1 MTNRNNIELV
11 ELYPEMF
18 TWSVWK
24 EPNTFGKFYN
34 KILLFLHKHFKFTRS
49 INYISQPNPYNYKFG
64 VGDGW
69 FKLLKSLIIKI
80 KKNDEKNGYV
90 TKVTQ
95 IKEKFGGLRFYV
107 NGTSDENWDLIEFA
121 ENKSYTICESCGAQS
136 NVGTLNTGWLTTKCI
151 KCAKTEFE
159 KKKSE
164 GRLKD
169 GITFEDVWDYAKISK
184 TIQTPK
190 SKLKK

>member
-1 MTNRNNIELV
+1 MLEKHRIELI
-11 ELYPEMF
+11 ELYPQMF

-24 EPNTFGKFYN
+24 EPNTFGKIYN
-34 KILLFLHKHFKFTRS
+34 KVLAVIHKYFKFTRKL
-49 INYISQPNPYNYKFG
+49 NYISQPNPYNYRFG

-69 FKLLKSLIIKI
+69 FRMLRDLIIKI
-80 KKNDEKNGYV
+80 KRNDKKNGYV

-107 NGTSDENWDLIEFA
+107 NGTSDVNWDYIQFA
-121 ENKSYTICESCGAQS
+121 EDKSYTICESCGAQS
-136 NVGTLNTGWLTTKCI
+136 NVGILNTGWLGTRCI

-159 KKKSE
+159 NKKSE
-164 GRLKD
+164 GRIKD
-169 GITFEDVWDYAKISK
+169 GITFEDVWDYARISK

-190 SKLKK
+190 VKLKK